1 MSRSA
6 NFRPAAKYV
15 YQGDWLGCM
24 YTGINSIINSYRLEY
39 RGGKYIE
46 PQRLF
51 DCSMGRLKSLLG
63 DLACLLACLF
73 SRPPTRT
80 YERVFLSVRSPAAHL
95 RMAHYR
101 SGRGSVCHL
110 GAVSQQLQVSRLHP
124 NGLLTRRLLD
134 VETKHQAVQ
143 ISQPG
148 KVPTL
153 HHRLHRLR
161 YVHRQRPNRCSD
173 IPKRWISRN
182 DFLVVVEQRNLPDL
196 GPEAVVRKLF
206 HESGEVLGWR
216 VAVEADVQGGFDK
229 KDLEEGEVGV
239 FAWRG
244 DSVRGGGGGDGAA
257 G

>member
-1 MSRSA
+1 
-6 NFRPAAKYV
+6 
-15 YQGDWLGCM
+15 M
-24 YTGINSIINSYRLEY
+24 YTGMNSIINRVQEGVYL
-39 RGGKYIE
+39 E
-46 PQRLF
+46 PQRLL

-63 DLACLLACLF
+63 DACLLACFL
-73 SRPPTRT
+73 SRPPTHT
-80 YERVFLSVRSPAAHL
+80 YERVFLSVPQPSCALAHGAL
-95 RMAHYR
+95 SKR
-101 SGRGSVCHL
+101 SGVSIPLWGCL
-110 GAVSQQLQVSRLHP
+110 AAVAVSRLHR

-161 YVHRQRPNRCSD
+161 YVHRQRPHRWSD
-173 IPKRWISRN
+173 IPKCWISRN

-196 GPEAVVRKLF
+196 RPEAVVRKLF
-206 HESGEVLGWR
+206 HESGEVLVWR
-216 VAVEADVQGGFDK
+216 VAVEAGVKGGFDK